1 MAFQLQ
7 EIALRILFDYLPIA
21 IATAGVVISIR
32 AFSEKKNSGFLV
44 LTFVLIKP
52 ILDHVGW
59 WLSKRS
65 FVPTQIDANTWTA
78 PVRHVD
84 VLEPLFL
91 AMLAF
96 AVWLIYRKYS
106 TAITGAQS
114 QKEEGTSTE
123 KTSAATS

>member
-32 AFSEKKNSGFLV
+32 AFCEKKNSGFLV
-44 LTFVLIKP
+44 LTFVFIKP

-84 VLEPLFL
+84 ALEPVFL

-106 TAITGAQS
+106 TAITETKNL
-114 QKEEGTSTE
+114 KEEATSTP
-123 KTSAATS
+123 KASARTS